1 MDFIIANATR
11 ILQTKKRLK
20 GPKKDLTKQSVKQHY
35 LQVNLKKVDL
45 Q

>member
-11 ILQTKKRLK
+11 ILQTKRRLK
-20 GPKKDLTKQSVKQHY
+20 KPKKDLTKQSIKQHH